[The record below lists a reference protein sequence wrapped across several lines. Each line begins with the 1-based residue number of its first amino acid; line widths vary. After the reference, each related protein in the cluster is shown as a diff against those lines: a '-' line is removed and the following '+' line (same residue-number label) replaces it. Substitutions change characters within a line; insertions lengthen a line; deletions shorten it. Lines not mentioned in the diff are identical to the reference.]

1 MAEAFNPG
9 APMAERLESALAAD
23 GWRLG
28 AAGAWEK
35 RIVGFAPP
43 GSFSP
48 DGARVVRL
56 AICERGRWLERLD
69 AWGGIQREID
79 LRDHA
84 EPAGAIAA
92 ALADNPKRQ
101 SASQP

>member
-1 MAEAFNPG
+1 MRESFNPG
-9 APMAERLESALAAD
+9 APMAERLERALACD

-56 AICERGRWLERLD
+56 AICARGRWLERLD
-69 AWGGIQREID
+69 ARGGIEREID

-101 SASQP
+101 SA